1 MYNFINIFVKKLII
15 LCMPLVCMAQ
25 NNTTTAIE
33 TIKTIPID
41 GYAAK
46 VNQTIITRS
55 DVRATMAPVL
65 SQLYSK
71 YEGTELD
78 QKLEEAYVNAREQL
92 IDQALIVIAFEKQGG
107 QIPDYFV
114 NNEIDR
120 IIRTRFNVD
129 KVAFEQSLSKDQI
142 TYDDYVEKIR
152 NNITSSVL
160 MNEQINQRAKIS
172 PEAVRIFYEANRY
185 RYLIPEKIRYSV
197 IMLNSGA
204 TLEEKSLKKNNALL
218 IMKKLNSGED
228 FNLLAKEF
236 SEGARANQ
244 GGSYPWLQLKDID
257 KSLHQYLNQLRTG
270 EISSIIEIKDQLLI
284 LKVDARRNAAYQ
296 PFSEVRE
303 SIKDKLIIIERDR
316 LYNEWMNRL
325 KEKHYIIR
333 YN

>member
-1 MYNFINIFVKKLII
+1 
-15 LCMPLVCMAQ
+15 MPLICIAQ
-25 NNTTTAIE
+25 NNTVTSIEAI
-33 TIKTIPID
+33 KKIPID

-65 SQLYSK
+65 PQIYNK
-71 YEGTELD
+71 YEGVELD
-78 QKLEEAYVNAREQL
+78 QRLEEAYVNAREQL
-92 IDQALIVIAFEKQGG
+92 IEQALIVIAFEKQGG

-120 IIRTRFNVD
+120 IIRTRFNGD

-142 TYDDYVEKIR
+142 TYDNYFEKIK

-185 RYLIPEKIRYSV
+185 KYLIPEKIRYSI
-197 IMLNSGA
+197 IMLNSGV
-204 TLEEKSLKKNNALL
+204 TPEEKSLKKNTALL
-218 IMKKLNSGED
+218 IMQKLNSGED
-228 FNLLAKEF
+228 FNLLSKEF

-257 KSLHQYLNQLRTG
+257 KSLHHHLNQLRTG

-284 LKVDARRNAAYQ
+284 LKVDARRNASYQ

-303 SIKDKLIIIERDR
+303 TIKDKLMILERNR

-325 KEKHYIIR
+325 KNKHYIIR

>member
-1 MYNFINIFVKKLII
+1 MYFIRDNIVKKLFI
-15 LCMPLVCMAQ
+15 LSISLIFTIQ
-25 NNTTTAIE
+25 NSTFASNE
-33 TIKTIPID
+33 TMKTIPID

-65 SQLYSK
+65 PQLYNR
-71 YEGTELD
+71 YQGVELD
-78 QKLEEAYVNAREQL
+78 QKLEEAYINAREQL
-92 IDQALIVIAFEKQGG
+92 IEQALIVIAFEKQGG

-120 IIRTRFNVD
+120 IIRDRFNGD
-129 KVAFEQSLSKDQI
+129 KANFEQSLSKDQI
-142 TYDDYVEKIR
+142 TYDNYVKKIR
-152 NNITSSVL
+152 DNISSSIL
-160 MNEQINQRAKIS
+160 MNQQINQRAKIS

-185 RYLIPEKIRYSV
+185 KYLIPEKIRYSI
-197 IMLNSGA
+197 IMLNSG
-204 TLEEKSLKKNNALL
+204 TTSEERSLKMKTASL
-218 IMKKLNSGED
+218 IMQKLNSGED

-257 KSLHQYLNQLRTG
+257 QSLHEYLNQLRAG
-270 EISSIIEIKDQLLI
+270 DISSIIENKNQLLI

-296 PFSEVRE
+296 PFSEVRDT
-303 SIKDKLIIIERDR
+303 IKDKLLIIERNN
-316 LYNEWMNRL
+316 LYNEWINRL
-325 KEKHYIIR
+325 KDKHYIIR

>member
-65 SQLYSK
+65 PQLYSK
-71 YEGTELD
+71 YEGAELD
-78 QKLEEAYVNAREQL
+78 QRLEEAYVNAREQL

-107 QIPDYFV
+107 QIPDYIV

-120 IIRTRFNVD
+120 IIRTRFNGD
-129 KVAFEQSLSKDQI
+129 KAAFEQSLSKDQI
-142 TYDDYVEKIR
+142 TYDNYVEKIR

-160 MNEQINQRAKIS
+160 MNQQINQRAKIS

>member
-1 MYNFINIFVKKLII
+1 MYNFINIFVKKFII
-15 LCMPLVCMAQ
+15 LCMPLVCIAQ

-65 SQLYSK
+65 PQLYSK

-120 IIRTRFNVD
+120 IIRARFNGD
-129 KVAFEQSLSKDQI
+129 KAAFEQSLSKDQI
-142 TYDDYVEKIR
+142 TYDNYVKKIR

-204 TLEEKSLKKNNALL
+204 TLEEKSLKKNNAML

-270 EISSIIEIKDQLLI
+270 EISSIIEIKNQLLI
-284 LKVDARRNAAYQ
+284 LKVDARRNAA
-296 PFSEVRE
+296 
-303 SIKDKLIIIERDR
+303 
-316 LYNEWMNRL
+316 
-325 KEKHYIIR
+325 
-333 YN
+333 